1 MQRNRPLEVMWIG
14 LLIVVSALGALSFV
28 GLIFVLAHFIAK
40 FW

>member
-14 LLIVVSALGALSFV
+14 FVIAISALGALFFV
-28 GLIFVLAHFIAK
+28 GLIFVMSHFIAK